1 MVTKYLRIIVSALLV
16 SLAIGSYVLYNKN
29 QSLEEELS
37 ISISNEKAFIAENSS
52 LKDENRVFKFTVE
65 QLNYYNDSILEKMN
79 EVRKELK
86 IKDDNLKQMQYLLS
100 EATKKDTIVFRDT
113 LFREPTLNI
122 DTLIGDKWYQMRLGL
137 KYPSTITTDPKFV
150 SEKYIMVDYKK
161 ETINP
166 PKKCWLLRLFQK
178 KHKVVEVNV
187 VEKNPYIEN
196 KQQRFIEIVE

>member
-1 MVTKYLRIIVSALLV
+1 MVSKYINIIIAILIVSL
-16 SLAIGSYVLYNKN
+16 SIGSYILYTKN
-29 QSLEEELS
+29 QRLQEELS
-37 ISISNEKAFIAENSS
+37 VSISNEKAFIAENSS
-52 LKDENRVFKFTVE
+52 LKNENRVFKFTVE

-79 EVRKELK
+79 EVRKELD
-86 IKDDNLKQMQYLLS
+86 IKDKDLKQMQYLLS
-100 EATKKDTIVFRDT
+100 EAAKKDTIVFRDT
-113 LFREPTLNI
+113 LFREPTLDI
-122 DTLIGDKWYQMRLGL
+122 DTLVGDKWYQMRLGL

-196 KQQRFIEIVE
+196 KQQRFIEIIE

>member
-1 MVTKYLRIIVSALLV
+1 MVSKYINIIIAILIVSL
-16 SLAIGSYVLYNKN
+16 SIGSYILYTKN
-29 QSLEEELS
+29 QRLQEELS
-37 ISISNEKAFIAENSS
+37 VSISNEKAFIAENSS
-52 LKDENRVFKFTVE
+52 LKNENRVFKFTVE
-65 QLNYYNDSILEKMN
+65 QLNYYNDSILEKVN
-79 EVRKELK
+79 EVRKELD
-86 IKDDNLKQMQYLLS
+86 IKDKDLKQMQYLLS

-113 LFREPTLNI
+113 LFREPTLDI
-122 DTLIGDKWYQMRLGL
+122 DTLVGDKWYQMKLGL

-150 SEKYIMVDYKK
+150 SEKYIMMDYKK

>member
-1 MVTKYLRIIVSALLV
+1 MISKYINIVIVILV
-16 SLAIGSYVLYNKN
+16 AS
-29 QSLEEELS
+29 LS
-37 ISISNEKAFIAENSS
+37 ISSYILYTNNKSLERKLSISVSNEKAYIAENSL
-52 LKDENRVFKFTVE
+52 LKNENRVFKFTVE

-79 EVRKELK
+79 EVRKELE
-86 IKDDNLKQMQYLLS
+86 IRDRDLKQMQYLLS
-100 EATKKDTIVFRDT
+100 EAQKKDTIVFRDT
-113 LFREPTLNI
+113 LFREPTLDI
-122 DTLIGDKWYQMRLGL
+122 DTLVGDKWYQMRLGL

-150 SEKYIMVDYKK
+150 SEKYIMMDYKK